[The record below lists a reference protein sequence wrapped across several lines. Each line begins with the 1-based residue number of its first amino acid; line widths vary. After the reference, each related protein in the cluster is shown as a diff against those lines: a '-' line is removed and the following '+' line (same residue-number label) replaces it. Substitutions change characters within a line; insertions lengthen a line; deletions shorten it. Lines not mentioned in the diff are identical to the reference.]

1 MIALQPARWCR
12 WTVRF
17 TAQIGQAAHGEADK
31 VRRLV
36 MTVGPGAAKTRDGG
50 HDETRM
56 AGLQMLETEP
66 QAIEI
71 PGRKG
76 FNEGIGGHQESVEE
90 RLTRRGLQ
98 VQGDTALVRVKVP
111 EKQALFRIGL
121 VLIKR
126 PTISCSVPRGRFDLD
141 DISFQISQYFGA
153 QDA

>member
-1 MIALQPARWCR
+1 MP
-12 WTVRF
+12 
-17 TAQIGQAAHGEADK
+17 
-31 VRRLV
+31 
-36 MTVGPGAAKTRDGG
+36 
-50 HDETRM
+50 
-56 AGLQMLETEP
+56 ETEP

-76 FNEGIGGHQESVEE
+76 FNKGVGGHQESVEE
-90 RLTRRGLQ
+90 RLASRGLQ

-126 PTISCSVPRGRFDLD
+126 STIPCSVPRWRFDLD
-141 DISFQISQYFGA
+141 DIGSQVSQYFGA

>member
-1 MIALQPARWCR
+1 MIALQPPRWRR

-17 TAQIGQAAHGEADK
+17 TAQIGQATHGEADN

-36 MTVGPGAAKTRDGG
+36 MTAGPGAAKTRDGR

-56 AGLQMLETEP
+56 AGGEMPDTEA

-76 FNEGIGGHQESVEE
+76 FNKGVGGHQESVEE
-90 RLTRRGLQ
+90 RLASRGLQ

-111 EKQALFRIGL
+111 
-121 VLIKR
+121 
-126 PTISCSVPRGRFDLD
+126 
-141 DISFQISQYFGA
+141 
-153 QDA
+153 